1 MWNCLTFLL
10 DINECSEGIS
20 GCNQICS
27 NTLGSYTCACQNG
40 YQLDTDNHTCID
52 IDECAVNNGGCEQN
66 CHNTNGSS
74 YCSCNRGYTLEY
86 NRKSCSG
93 MPNSKWNFYNYNAVD
108 INECEDNTCHHNC
121 VNLVPFFNCT
131 CRSGYRLEKSR
142 FCTGIAITSF

>member
-1 MWNCLTFLL
+1 MTILL

-27 NTLGSYTCACQNG
+27 NTLGSYTCICQNG

-52 IDECAVNNGGCEQN
+52 IDECAINNGGCAQN

-74 YCSCNRGYTLEY
+74 YCSCNRGYILDY

-93 MPNSKWNFYNYNAVD
+93 MPNSKWNF
-108 INECEDNTCHHNC
+108 
-121 VNLVPFFNCT
+121 
-131 CRSGYRLEKSR
+131 
-142 FCTGIAITSF
+142 IAIML